1 MDRHRNGSTAE
12 RWPEILLDW
21 QTDHVQL
28 LYHLEQLKGVTRT
41 LYAMLYE
48 YRELAQKAQ
57 TNIDDARALTQDINC
72 LAERFGLT
80 PVLEQRIE
88 LPGKSLVR

>member
-1 MDRHRNGSTAE
+1 
-12 RWPEILLDW
+12 
-21 QTDHVQL
+21 
-28 LYHLEQLKGVTRT
+28 
-41 LYAMLYE
+41 MLYE

-72 LAERFGLT
+72 LAERFGLA